1 MDQHLVFLEFEYVLG
16 TAVALVAMLVY
27 LFYIKYPL
35 DKDLD

>member
-16 TAVALVAMLVY
+16 AAVALVALLVY
-27 LFYIKYPL
+27 LFYIKYPY